1 MNFRLVLSILAAF
14 FLFSCQKKEDR
25 FPATKIGG
33 HACAGLEISSSNYHD
48 NTLEAYKYALS
59 FENVPMIE
67 VDVQLSK
74 DGTLWLFHDLKLDEE
89 SIGTGAVAQ
98 RDDAYLSG
106 LHYRTLEK
114 EQLIRL
120 QDLPADLR
128 GTYLIVDLKESDG
141 TGVTLIDSA
150 RLLQAMQQANAYFNN
165 GKLGFITNSGRF
177 VPTMKSLGYTVY
189 CDAVDAAQFL
199 NNANAL
205 ISDGASFRNSAI
217 TISDVNAVKSLGK
230 EVILYDVR
238 SPKGI
243 KSAFNK
249 FPDYLLTDDI
259 KATLIEK
266 YK

>member
-1 MNFRLVLSILAAF
+1 M
-14 FLFSCQKKEDR
+14 
-25 FPATKIGG
+25 
-33 HACAGLEISSSNYHD
+33 
-48 NTLEAYKYALS
+48 
-59 FENVPMIE
+59 
-67 VDVQLSK
+67 
-74 DGTLWLFHDLKLDEE
+74 
-89 SIGTGAVAQ
+89 
-98 RDDAYLSG
+98 
-106 LHYRTLEK
+106 
-114 EQLIRL
+114 
-120 QDLPADLR
+120 
-128 GTYLIVDLKESDG
+128 
-141 TGVTLIDSA
+141 
-150 RLLQAMQQANAYFNN
+150 
-165 GKLGFITNSGRF
+165 
-177 VPTMKSLGYTVY
+177 Y